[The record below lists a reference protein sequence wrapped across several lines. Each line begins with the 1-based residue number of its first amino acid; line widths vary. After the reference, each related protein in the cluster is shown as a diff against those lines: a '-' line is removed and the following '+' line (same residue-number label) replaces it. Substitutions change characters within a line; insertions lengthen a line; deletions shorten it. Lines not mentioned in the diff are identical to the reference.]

1 MTTTAS
7 CRKCG
12 TSLPPPSTGR
22 PRAFCGVGCRRAA
35 EREVRRLDNA
45 IGALEGR
52 QLSHRESAAFGN
64 GRAEYHKSKIEYLR
78 AEIASAEQRLR
89 ELLDTGDSNV

>member
-1 MTTTAS
+1 MTTTAR

-12 TSLPPPSTGR
+12 TPLPPPSTGR

-52 QLSHRESAAFGN
+52 QLSHRESAAFGT
-64 GRAEYHKSKIEYLR
+64 GTAAHHEAKIEHLR
-78 AEIASAEQRLR
+78 AEIALAEQRMR
-89 ELLDTGDSNV
+89 ELLDTGDDNA